1 MPRGTPQELLRLDRG
16 YWQVLL
22 HSADGGQ
29 VRLLQEARP
38 LLLELDGQLQGATFG
53 TLLLVV
59 ALGILLSDRLAAAL
73 SAQVERLSRT
83 GTGQTLQPSGLRELD
98 ALVRHVSQR
107 ERQLT
112 RVRRELISSRQ
123 AEAETALAL
132 TAAIPVGTFTLA
144 PGLTDGRLEL
154 RFASASLL
162 QILGVE
168 AIEPRRWLNAALG
181 CFGRSE
187 RHLLLRGLRQPPA
200 AAVPLRRRLQLLDR
214 ERWVRLEV
222 SPRSLP
228 ELGTVWEGV
237 LIDVTAET
245 TRAQRL
251 ELARQQVLEVLE
263 NLPIPAVGQRL
274 VPEGTSSLRGEVVL
288 FNRQFLQTFDY
299 SAEEIS
305 SVAAWAEL
313 AYPDPLYRREVF
325 DRFDAAL
332 ERSRHQTC
340 LVESFDVSVTCRD
353 QRVREVQVNA
363 VVSGDLLIMPC
374 SI

>member
-1 MPRGTPQELLRLDRG
+1 M
-16 YWQVLL
+16 
-22 HSADGGQ
+22 
-29 VRLLQEARP
+29 RLLQEARP

-112 RVRRELISSRQ
+112 RVRRELVSSRQ

-200 AAVPLRRRLQLLDR
+200 AAAQPAPTAG
-214 ERWVRLEV
+214 
-222 SPRSLP
+222 PRT
-228 ELGTVWEGV
+228 LGAAGGQSAFPAGAGNGV
-237 LIDVTAET
+237 GGGAD
-245 TRAQRL
+245 
-251 ELARQQVLEVLE
+251 
-263 NLPIPAVGQRL
+263 
-274 VPEGTSSLRGEVVL
+274 
-288 FNRQFLQTFDY
+288 
-299 SAEEIS
+299 
-305 SVAAWAEL
+305 
-313 AYPDPLYRREVF
+313 
-325 DRFDAAL
+325 
-332 ERSRHQTC
+332 
-340 LVESFDVSVTCRD
+340 
-353 QRVREVQVNA
+353 
-363 VVSGDLLIMPC
+363 
-374 SI
+374 